1 MKAKTILTLIV
12 AAMVL
17 QGCTMTRQAVLTD
30 IKTGARCRDAGFNLL
45 NRTAWVVLP
54 EGIRLDGRIDA
65 TTGGGSVGFGIG
77 TAAVG
82 TSLVT
87 VPITTYSGPSQREG
101 WSLLES
107 ADHKLRMRIHIVT
120 NDAVTSGGG
129 DAITSDGRHFNV
141 KL

>member
-1 MKAKTILTLIV
+1 MKTKTILILI
-12 AAMVL
+12 AAALVL
-17 QGCTMTRQAVLTD
+17 QGCAMTRQAVLTD
-30 IKTGARCRDAGFNLL
+30 IKTGARCRDAGFDML

-65 TTGGGSVGFGIG
+65 TTGGGSVGVGVG
-77 TAAVG
+77 TAVVG
-82 TSLVT
+82 TSVAV
-87 VPITTYSGPSQREG
+87 VPITTYSSAQREG

-120 NDAVTSGGG
+120 DDYVTSGGG